1 MAWQVFKI
9 GNESLGITSFA
20 TEIGTSW
27 LQALGSFRTNA
38 VEKRT
43 YDPK

>member
-20 TEIGTSW
+20 TEIGTS
-27 LQALGSFRTNA
+27 
-38 VEKRT
+38 
-43 YDPK
+43 